1 MQAKKRISDTD
12 GFLFVCCKNFKTHS
26 SELKNANKRISDDE
40 DTWGLLQSIFAC
52 DQNLKC
58 TATNE
63 HTEEF

>member
-1 MQAKKRISDTD
+1 M
-12 GFLFVCCKNFKTHS
+12 HS

-52 DQNLKC
+52 EQNLKC